1 VPTTERDD
9 GVSIYWETSGEGP
22 LVVLV
27 PYVNAL
33 PDVWAGITEDLA
45 RDHRVLR
52 YDGRGTGRST
62 RRGPYDAKTAAADL
76 AAVIEDAG
84 GPAVVIA
91 IADAIMPSVRAGAE
105 RPDLVTAVVGTGTAP
120 LRVEAFSGTDAMAA
134 SSAVVKALLEQLGT
148 DYRGALRTLLTA
160 ANPQASEDEVR
171 ERIGRQVE
179 HSPQEAAVGRL
190 RAWAEADAEA
200 ERLGAEMGE
209 RLVICATD
217 NIAGPWFP
225 DADELI
231 RIVGERLPQ
240 ARLERIADG
249 LVSRPDETAGLV
261 RELAASRS
269 EPLRPST

>member
-1 VPTTERDD
+1 
-9 GVSIYWETSGEGP
+9 
-22 LVVLV
+22 
-27 PYVNAL
+27 
-33 PDVWAGITEDLA
+33 
-45 RDHRVLR
+45 
-52 YDGRGTGRST
+52 
-62 RRGPYDAKTAAADL
+62 
-76 AAVIEDAG
+76 
-84 GPAVVIA
+84 
-91 IADAIMPSVRAGAE
+91 
-105 RPDLVTAVVGTGTAP
+105 
-120 LRVEAFSGTDAMAA
+120 MAA
-134 SSAVVKALLEQLGT
+134 SSAVVRALLEQLGT

-209 RLVICATD
+209 RLVISATD

-231 RIVGERLPQ
+231 RIAGERLPQ

-261 RELAASRS
+261 REIVAGGS
-269 EPLRPST
+269 EPLRPPT